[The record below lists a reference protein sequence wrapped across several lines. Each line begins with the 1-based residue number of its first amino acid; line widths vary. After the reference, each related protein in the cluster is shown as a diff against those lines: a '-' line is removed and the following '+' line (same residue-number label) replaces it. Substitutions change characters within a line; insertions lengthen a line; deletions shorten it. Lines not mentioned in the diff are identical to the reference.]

1 MTTKTTGSKERA
13 QTKKVFDDAF
23 ESIRKATEANVEM
36 QQEFFRMWSEKW
48 STVSQNGSE
57 NAWSKK
63 VTSAQNEWQET
74 MEDMLAKR
82 REVIDVQVQS
92 AVEAMEGA
100 MGLAQSTSPE
110 EFGTKAQELCRTT
123 LDAVQQSSEAQL
135 EEYQT
140 AVKTWVEMASKWGPS
155 ASA

>member
-57 NAWSKK
+57 NAWSK
-63 VTSAQNEWQET
+63 